1 MREGEG
7 GKPFTVRE
15 THGILWRSEH
25 DIEASSDRLGWSSL
39 YVSMQRERPYQDSYR
54 ASDDH
59 LIIVHRD
66 GPVRVRRDLCG
77 DRTERVVQPGGLFIL
92 PAQRDFAVQLGGC
105 LSTIHLYVRDN
116 LIREAAAELT
126 VGDGAKVEIV
136 PRLGERDAMIEHT
149 AQTACELICEP
160 LAGEWFAE
168 SLARVL
174 AVQLVSKHS
183 TARLAPFQ
191 PKHGLQRD
199 RVHLVD
205 AFIEANIGEP
215 ITLADMANVA
225 ALSPIHFAR
234 QFKKS
239 TGRSPHQY
247 VLHARVETAKRLLRT
262 DLSIAEVACR
272 CGFSHQ
278 EHLTRIFG
286 RLVGATPAAY
296 RRSVRY

>member
-1 MREGEG
+1 MREGAR
-7 GKPFTVRE
+7 PFTVRE

-39 YVSMQRERPYQDSYR
+39 YVSMQRERPYEDSYR
-54 ASDDH
+54 ASEDH

-77 DRTERVVQPGGLFIL
+77 ERTERVVQPGGLFVL

-105 LSTIHLYVRDN
+105 LSTIHLYVRDS
-116 LIREAAAELT
+116 LIREAAAELAI
-126 VGDGAKVEIV
+126 GDGAKVEIV
-136 PRLGERDAMIEHT
+136 PRLGEHDAMIEHT
-149 AQTACELICEP
+149 AQTACELIRES

-168 SLARVL
+168 SFARVL

-183 TARLAPFQ
+183 TARLAPLQ
-191 PKHGLQRD
+191 PKHGLRKGC
-199 RVHLVD
+199 VHSID
-205 AFIEANIGEP
+205 AFIEANISEP

-247 VLHARVETAKRLLRT
+247 LLHARVETAKRLLRA
-262 DLSIAEVACR
+262 DLSIAEVACQ

-278 EHLTRIFG
+278 EHLTRMFG
-286 RLVGATPAAY
+286 RLVGVTPAAY
-296 RRSVRY
+296 RRSVRS